1 LTEDCILSAS
11 LRKVLFYSPNE
22 KTICAEATE
31 RQELVQSYFSPQYLK
46 SKMVLQQTKQLL
58 FDYVKEI
65 VETKGREMKQQCHH
79 KQFLGSE
86 ELGSIIGEKTRPWD
100 KQSGNESNL
109 SKLLNLDV
117 LNSEQLSNYKSER
130 RDNGLDIGD
139 TVFDLLDSEQ
149 DWNGFELQKEIG
161 SEIGDTILEE
171 LVNDIVKN
179 MIDFSSL
186 ITTC

>member
-1 LTEDCILSAS
+1 
-11 LRKVLFYSPNE
+11 
-22 KTICAEATE
+22 
-31 RQELVQSYFSPQYLK
+31 
-46 SKMVLQQTKQLL
+46 
-58 FDYVKEI
+58 
-65 VETKGREMKQQCHH
+65 
-79 KQFLGSE
+79 
-86 ELGSIIGEKTRPWD
+86 
-100 KQSGNESNL
+100 
-109 SKLLNLDV
+109 
-117 LNSEQLSNYKSER
+117 LSNYKSER

-149 DWNGFELQKEIG
+149 DWNGFELQREIG

>member
-1 LTEDCILSAS
+1 
-11 LRKVLFYSPNE
+11 
-22 KTICAEATE
+22 
-31 RQELVQSYFSPQYLK
+31 
-46 SKMVLQQTKQLL
+46 
-58 FDYVKEI
+58 
-65 VETKGREMKQQCHH
+65 MKQQCHH

-109 SKLLNLDV
+109 AKLLNLEV

-149 DWNGFELQKEIG
+149 DWNGFELQREIG

-186 ITTC
+186 ITKC